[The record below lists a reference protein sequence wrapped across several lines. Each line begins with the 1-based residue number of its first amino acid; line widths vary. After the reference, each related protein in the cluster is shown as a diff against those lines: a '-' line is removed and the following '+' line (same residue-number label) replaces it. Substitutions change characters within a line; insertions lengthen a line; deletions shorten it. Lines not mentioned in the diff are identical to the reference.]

1 MLRKIKRESL
11 ERLFFKPIIVYKDD
25 MDKFNE
31 QKMKIIKQIVRAKK
45 PKIIRDKLKGKII
58 NDIWTLFETE
68 EKKEDR
74 KKHEKH
80 NENRIK
86 HNENKN

>member
-11 ERLFFKPIIVYKDD
+11 ERLFFKPIIVYKDV

-31 QKMKIIKQIVRAKK
+31 QKMIIRQIVGGKK

-68 EKKEDR
+68 EKKENR
-74 KKHEKH
+74 KKHEKY

>member
-1 MLRKIKRESL
+1 
-11 ERLFFKPIIVYKDD
+11 

-31 QKMKIIKQIVRAKK
+31 QKMKIIKQIVMGKK

>member
-11 ERLFFKPIIVYKDD
+11 ERLFFKPIIVYKDA

-31 QKMKIIKQIVRAKK
+31 QKMIIRQIVRGKK

-68 EKKEDR
+68 EKKENR
-74 KKHEKH
+74 KKHEKY

>member
-11 ERLFFKPIIVYKDD
+11 ERLFFKPIIVYKDV

-31 QKMKIIKQIVRAKK
+31 QKMIIGQIVRGKK
-45 PKIIRDKLKGKII
+45 PKIITDKLKGKII

-68 EKKEDR
+68 EKKENR
-74 KKHEKH
+74 KKHEKY

>member
-11 ERLFFKPIIVYKDD
+11 ERLFFKPIIVYKDA

-31 QKMKIIKQIVRAKK
+31 QKMTIRQIVRGKK

-68 EKKEDR
+68 EKKENR
-74 KKHEKH
+74 KKHEKY